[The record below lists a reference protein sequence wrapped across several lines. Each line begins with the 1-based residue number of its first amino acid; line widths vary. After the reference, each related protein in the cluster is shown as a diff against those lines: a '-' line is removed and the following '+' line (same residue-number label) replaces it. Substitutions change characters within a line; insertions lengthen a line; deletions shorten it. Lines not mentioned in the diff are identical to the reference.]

1 MDFRVR
7 SGPSPLK
14 RRAQDGRC
22 DSRCEIPYSPP
33 PIDGSESPVCKAFRV
48 FLCQNVWV
56 HLGTLVWRIVRVLM
70 WRGSQSMENQEFV
83 LPKKKG
89 PSCTGV
95 KAGINSI

>member
-48 FLCQNVWV
+48 FLLSKILDT
-56 HLGTLVWRIVRVLM
+56 LGYTVVAKNIHTAHCLWGFINIVYLFTTSLYTDVL
-70 WRGSQSMENQEFV
+70 
-83 LPKKKG
+83 L
-89 PSCTGV
+89 
-95 KAGINSI
+95 I